1 MPKLAANLTMLFNDK
16 PFLERFALAKQ
27 AGFKYV
33 EFLHPYEAPAEKVK
47 EALDT
52 NGLQVINFNLPSGNN
67 WAGGDR
73 GIGASPNR
81 VEEFRA
87 GIKAAVEYAKIL
99 KTPRVNCLV
108 GKMVPGFSREQHLKT
123 AVENLKMSADALG
136 AIGVKQIIE
145 HINPFDIPGF
155 VLNRVSEVLDVIA
168 QVGRSNVFVQYDIYH
183 AARTEGNLTLT
194 LREQF
199 AKIDHIQVADTP
211 GRNQP
216 GTGEINFPFLFAEM
230 DKLGYQGYV
239 GLEYVPKPDTVSS
252 FGWIKQMG
260 CQLA

>member
-1 MPKLAANLTMLFNDK
+1 MPKLAANLTMLFQDV
-16 PFLERFALAKQ
+16 PFLDRFAAAKQ

-33 EFLHPYEAPAEKVK
+33 EFLLPYDHPAEKVK
-47 EALDT
+47 EALDK
-52 NGLQVINFNLPSGNN
+52 NGLQVVLFNLPCGN

-73 GIGASPNR
+73 GIGANPNR

-87 GIKAAVEYAKIL
+87 GVKTAVSYAKL
-99 KTPRVNCLV
+99 LGVPRLNCLA
-108 GKMVPGFSREQHLKT
+108 GKMVAGASREDHKKT
-123 AVENLKMSADALG
+123 LVENLKFAADAVG
-136 AIGVKQIIE
+136 QIGVKQIVE

-155 VLNRVSEVLDVIA
+155 FLNRVSEVLDVIA
-168 QVGRSNVFVQYDIYH
+168 EAKRPNLYVQYDIYH

-230 DKLGYQGYV
+230 DKLGYKGYV
-239 GLEYVPKPDTVSS
+239 GLEYVPKPDTLSS
-252 FGWIKQMG
+252 LGWIKQMG